1 MAIAGDL
8 PQEYATPTGN
18 TVGAGNHFSVFLKDG
33 VVYAS
38 GENVVGQL
46 GIETTGFDIKTP
58 VIVPLPAELEGK
70 VVAVG
75 GSLLHTLLLSEDGT
89 VYSFG
94 FNNNGGLGVGDEEA
108 RLGVVAVE
116 GLEDVTIT
124 QIAAGST
131 TSFAISDTGTLY
143 AWGANSNGQLG
154 LGDRT
159 ERHTPTEVTA
169 LSGETVIEISS
180 DVSHTLVLTE
190 SGAVYA
196 FGSNRDHQVSGATDT
211 RIVDPVLVE
220 GLPADIVSV
229 TAAGRTSYAVTSDGR
244 VFGWGESRNGQ
255 MLVGTDNG
263 DGTFTV
269 DEADVEAPR
278 ELVELPDGV
287 VQVIGGARWS
297 MALTEDGDVYAW
309 GPNDVGPTG
318 ALDGDSSVESDFSFL
333 PTLIAEL
340 DDVNVV
346 ELVSGPNSILA
357 VTDTGA
363 IYGWGS
369 NSDGRLGFVS
379 SGTVY
384 TPTLIEFDGDAL
396 PFLQTATPGDNQRDV
411 ATDAA
416 IVLVFTE
423 AVFAGEGSLTLV
435 NRDTGERTVIDVT
448 DTRLVQIDGNIVTVT
463 PPAHLQ
469 ADARYAVEIT
479 DGAFVD
485 DAGQGAPGIAEGD
498 TSTFN
503 FTVADVAASSSEGLE
518 ATGQDDLLRGG
529 SDDDVLYGRN
539 GDDILSGGEGADHLF
554 GQGDNDQLR
563 GGEGD
568 DTLRGG
574 NGDDLLQG
582 GEGNDSLL
590 GHADDDT
597 LDGGA
602 GEDYLNGG
610 SGNDLL
616 LGGADNDELRGET
629 GEDELQGGAGDDLL
643 IGHTGNDLLQ
653 GGADNDTL
661 RGGTD
666 EDQLFGDAGDDVLN
680 GQNGDDTL
688 DGGAGNDILVGGSGA
703 DQFVFNGG
711 IDFVLDFTQG
721 EDELVV
727 DIEGV
732 DSFDDLLATGRQ
744 VEDRVVFVFDET
756 DRLVLLDQSME
767 TLSADNFSF
776 L

>member
-1 MAIAGDL
+1 M
-8 PQEYATPTGN
+8 
-18 TVGAGNHFSVFLKDG
+18 
-33 VVYAS
+33 VYAS

-58 VIVPLPAELEGK
+58 VVVPLPAELQGK

-75 GSLLHTLLLSEDGT
+75 GSLLHTLLLSEDGA

-94 FNNNGGLGVGDEEA
+94 FNNNGGLGVGDEDA

-116 GLEDVTIT
+116 GQEGITIT
-124 QIAAGST
+124 EITAGST

-143 AWGANSNGQLG
+143 AWGSNTNGQLG
-154 LGDRT
+154 LGDRD

-169 LSGETVIEISS
+169 LSDETVIEISS

-211 RIVDPVLVE
+211 RVVDPVLVE
-220 GLPADIVSV
+220 GLPSDIVSV

-244 VFGWGESRNGQ
+244 VFGWGESSNGQ

-318 ALDGDSSVESDFSFL
+318 ALDGDASVESDFSFL

-357 VTDTGA
+357 VTDTGD

-379 SGTVY
+379 SGSVY

-396 PFLQTATPGDNQRDV
+396 PFLQAATPGDNDRDI
-411 ATDAA
+411 ANDAV
-416 IVLVFTE
+416 IELLFTE

-435 NRDTGERTVIDVT
+435 NRDTGERTVIDVA
-448 DTRLVQIDGNIVTVT
+448 DTRLVQIDGNTVTVT
-463 PPAHLQ
+463 PPQHLE
-469 ADARYAVEIT
+469 AGARYAVEIT

-503 FTVADVAASSSEGLE
+503 FTVSDDAAESLPQYNGSAG
-518 ATGQDDLLRGG
+518 DDLVRGGSADDILRGG
-529 SDDDVLYGRN
+529 R
-539 GDDILSGGEGADHLF
+539 
-554 GQGDNDQLR
+554 
-563 GGEGD
+563 
-568 DTLRGG
+568 
-574 NGDDLLQG
+574 GDDLMSG
-582 GEGNDSLL
+582 GEGNDSLY
-590 GHADDDT
+590 GSRGDDDLFGGAGSDYLQGAT
-597 LDGGA
+597 GDDFLFGGADNDTLGGGDDNDQLDGGA
-602 GEDYLNGG
+602 GADRLLGGNGVDLLIGGAGNDFLNGG
-610 SGNDLL
+610 TGNDTLE
-616 LGGADNDELRGET
+616 GGADDDR
-629 GEDELQGGAGDDLL
+629 LQGGAGDD
-643 IGHTGNDLLQ
+643 
-653 GGADNDTL
+653 
-661 RGGTD
+661 
-666 EDQLFGDAGDDVLN
+666 V
-680 GQNGDDTL
+680 L
-688 DGGAGNDILVGGSGA
+688 DGGAGNNILRGDAGA
-703 DQFVFNGG
+703 DIFVFSGGNDTIADFNGAEDTLQIVFEG
-711 IDFVLDFTQG
+711 DETLEGTGDLEAPAAVAPTIDDTGPHLVLDFGAFGSIELRNTEL
-721 EDELVV
+721 EDLS
-727 DIEGV
+727 GV
-732 DSFDDLLATGRQ
+732 DFL
-744 VEDRVVFVFDET
+744 
-756 DRLVLLDQSME
+756 
-767 TLSADNFSF
+767 FS
-776 L
+776 